1 MKWVNRVSGN
11 SSLIQEDNG
20 DSIFHCKDNKTRL
33 IKKKIHARKKLSLAF
48 LLSFTILF
56 PCFCNVYYYAGLIS
70 VAGSIGWFPKAQSS
84 A

>member
-33 IKKKIHARKKLSLAF
+33 IKKKFTLEKIKF
-48 LLSFTILF
+48 SFPVKF
-56 PCFCNVYYYAGLIS
+56 YDLIS
-70 VAGSIGWFPKAQSS
+70 VFLQCLLLCRTNFGCWEHRLVP
-84 A
+84 